1 MKKVLLLI
9 FILVSP
15 IVYALDEEQ
24 SNAAYSW
31 LEMIDAG
38 QFEESWTF
46 TSSQFQDKISSTQWT
61 QALNQARTPLGALE
75 SRKLKTSTQTNTL
88 PGAPEGEY
96 VVITFTSAF
105 ANKDNSTETLTLEK
119 EDNVWRSFGYFIR

>member
-15 IVYALDEEQ
+15 IVYALDEDQ

-31 LEMIDAG
+31 LEMIDAR
-38 QFEESWTF
+38 QFEESWAL

-61 QALNQARTPLGALE
+61 QALSQARTPLGALE

-96 VVITFTSAF
+96 VVITFSSAF
-105 ANKDNSTETLTLEK
+105 ANKDNSIETLTLEK
-119 EDNVWRSFGYFIR
+119 EDNVWRPVGYFIR